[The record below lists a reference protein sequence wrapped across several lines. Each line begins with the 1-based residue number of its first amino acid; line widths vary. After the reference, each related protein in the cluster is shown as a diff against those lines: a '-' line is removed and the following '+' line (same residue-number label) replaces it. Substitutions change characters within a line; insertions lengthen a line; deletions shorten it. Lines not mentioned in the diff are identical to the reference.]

1 MFTKQELTVTIR
13 TDRNDKEQESII
25 LFPNGQDLEQSAPA
39 QVAKTIL
46 VWKYI
51 EPIGWMKEN
60 LENLKVIKESL
71 HRTEG

>member
-1 MFTKQELTVTIR
+1 MSHLNQLLGPKNVKLTLKEKRNKVLFTKQELTVTIR

-46 VWKYI
+46 V
-51 EPIGWMKEN
+51 
-60 LENLKVIKESL
+60 
-71 HRTEG
+71 

>member
-1 MFTKQELTVTIR
+1 MSHLNQLLGPKNIKLTLKEKRNKVLFTKQELTVTIR

-46 VWKYI
+46 V
-51 EPIGWMKEN
+51 
-60 LENLKVIKESL
+60 
-71 HRTEG
+71 

>member
-1 MFTKQELTVTIR
+1 MSHLNQLLGPKNIKLTLKEKGNKVLFTKQELTVTIR

-46 VWKYI
+46 V
-51 EPIGWMKEN
+51 
-60 LENLKVIKESL
+60 
-71 HRTEG
+71 